1 MSLVSRSGASKAWR
15 RRVRRIV
22 VWKTGEQSRSAVVI
36 RSRSGASKAWRRRSW
51 RIVVGSKARVGS
63 RNASIGIIRSGTS
76 KAWNRINIVVEL
88 LIHSSVSWN
97 RHSWNRHRSRHRSR
111 HRRGIEALR
120 SGTRRLG
127 NSAIWERTH
136 RIEGKRSN
144 VLLVLDF
151 L

>member
-36 RSRSGASKAWRRRSW
+36 RSRSGTSKAWRRRVR

-76 KAWNRINIVVEL
+76 KARNRINIVVEL
-88 LIHSSVSWN
+88 LIHSSV
-97 RHSWNRHRSRHRSR
+97 SWNRHRSRHRSR

-144 VLLVLDF
+144 ILLVLDF